1 MIITPTKRQ
10 QDVLYS
16 DLRKDMLLSPVNS
29 DVSRYTDEDS
39 VKESIKNLLLTD
51 TGERLFNPSLG
62 SNIRRMLFENILYPE
77 TRYIIKESIGT
88 TITNFEPRCNL
99 ISVDVSDISNDQNSV
114 TVTVMFSIINI
125 QTPITLNVVL
135 SRIR

>member
-1 MIITPTKRQ
+1 MIITPSVRK

-16 DLRKDMLLSPVNS
+16 DLRKDLFLNPVNS

-39 VKESIKNLLLTD
+39 IKESIKNLLLTD
-51 TGERLFNPSLG
+51 VGERLFNPTLG

-77 TRYIIKESIGT
+77 TEYILKDLIRT
-88 TITNFEPRCNL
+88 TIENFEPRCNI
-99 ISVDVSDISNDQNSV
+99 ISINVSNLFNDQNSA
-114 TVTVMFSIINI
+114 TITIMFSVINI

-135 SRIR
+135 NRVR

>member
-114 TVTVMFSIINI
+114 IVTVMFNIINI

>member
-88 TITNFEPRCNL
+88 AITNFEPRCNL

>member
-114 TVTVMFSIINI
+114 IVTVMFSIINI

>member
-88 TITNFEPRCNL
+88 AITNFEPRAILQAVTALPDYDRNAYEVKIEFYVVNTPTEL
-99 ISVDVSDISNDQNSV
+99 VDMSV
-114 TVTVMFSIINI
+114 
-125 QTPITLNVVL
+125 LL
-135 SRIR
+135 ERLR